1 MDPPP
6 SRRDHAL
13 EELRIKLRVIEGKR
27 AEELE
32 RLRALEIQVREADD
46 LKREHSVMQSAFTL
60 LLPVIVC
67 AESLTATLPL
77 PPRRQSSDDKRRPL
91 ARAPGRKAA
100 RSRQRLTREAA
111 ERALFPA
118 RGCDA

>member
-1 MDPPP
+1 M
-6 SRRDHAL
+6 